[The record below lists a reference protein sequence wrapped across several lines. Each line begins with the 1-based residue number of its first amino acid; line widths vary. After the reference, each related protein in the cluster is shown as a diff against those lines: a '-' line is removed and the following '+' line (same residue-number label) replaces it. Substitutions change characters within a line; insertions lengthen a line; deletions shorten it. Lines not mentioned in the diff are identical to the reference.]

1 MKFGSEWRCGNCR
14 KIYST
19 KELIELEKVKSVE
32 SDTDPYNQHGYT
44 SVCTCGYRFH
54 LDTFRMHDRLKIKIE
69 DKDVDVLIS
78 TVDLELNHGFFDDK
92 DLWYETGIF
101 IEQLKKDEFGNTMI
115 YEDRYENKQEAVIDH
130 NRILELL
137 KNGKYTTY
145 KSETS
150 GYRINFK
157 DEDKQ

>member
-1 MKFGSEWRCGNCR
+1 MKFRAEWRCGNCG

-19 KELIELEKVKSVE
+19 QELIELEKVKVVE
-32 SDTDPYNQHGYT
+32 SDTDPVNQHGYV
-44 SVCTCGYRFH
+44 SVCTCGYRFI
-54 LDTFRMHDRLKIKIE
+54 LDKWRLHDGLKIKI
-69 DKDVDVLIS
+69 DGKDVDIMVS
-78 TVDLELNHGFFDDK
+78 TVDLELNYGFFDR

-101 IEQLKKDEFGNTMI
+101 IERKDEYVGDTMI
-115 YEDRYENKQEAVIDH
+115 YEDRYENKEEAIADH

-150 GYRINFK
+150 VYRINFK
-157 DEDKQ
+157 DIV